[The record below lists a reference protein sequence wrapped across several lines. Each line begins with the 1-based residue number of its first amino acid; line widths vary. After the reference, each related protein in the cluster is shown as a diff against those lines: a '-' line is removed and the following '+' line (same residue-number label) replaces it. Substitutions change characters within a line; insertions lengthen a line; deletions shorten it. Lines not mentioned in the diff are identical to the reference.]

1 MAQTRSI
8 VVTGGASG
16 IGLGITKHFIQ
27 DTSAN
32 TTTHVTILDINP
44 TTGAQTLEQLRA
56 EFPSAS
62 VSFEECDVSSWE
74 SQAAVFEKIF
84 HQQGR
89 IDMVFANAGITE
101 RGSLLPSKDGKGPV
115 KPNLGTLNVNLVGT
129 IYCETPLILQ
139 TTLQIK
145 ADTSRNRSLT
155 INAAVQLATHYM
167 ALNKSSE
174 GSPSSKGMICCT
186 ASNAGL
192 YPFPMAPM
200 YAATKHGV
208 VGLVRSLARTL
219 TIEGIRINA
228 LAPAVIETNIA
239 PSSDLFK
246 SMIITPMSTVAK
258 AVAQFAE
265 DERLT
270 GQVAELHG
278 ENVTLAQPQLYVDED
293 TEKNIENFWN
303 LGYA

>member
-1 MAQTRSI
+1 MAETRSI

-27 DTSAN
+27 DPSAN

-74 SQAAVFEKIF
+74 SQAAVFEKVF

-101 RGSLLPSKDGKGPV
+101 RGSLLPSKDGQGPV

-129 IYCETPLILQ
+129 IY
-139 TTLQIK
+139 
-145 ADTSRNRSLT
+145 S
-155 INAAVQLATHYM
+155 VQLAIHYM
-167 ALNKSSE
+167 ALNKSSD

-219 TIEGIRINA
+219 TVEGIRINA

-246 SMIITPMSTVAK
+246 SMIITPMSTVGK

-265 DERLT
+265 NESLT